1 MEHKQE
7 KQGNRVHEVGKKIWA
22 EVGRWQQEMERD
34 EIQKK
39 QSKLVQLFQ
48 YENLKFFKKLQKVIG
63 KNMFFLVVVGCSV
76 VFFVLFFTETT
87 ESASWVGHSQEVKS
101 VKQNISTDVLKLQEH
116 LSYVSSSARD

>member
-1 MEHKQE
+1 MRKMEHKQE

-22 EVGRWQQEMERD
+22 EVGRRQQEMERD

-87 ESASWVGHSQEVKS
+87 ESAS
-101 VKQNISTDVLKLQEH
+101 
-116 LSYVSSSARD
+116 